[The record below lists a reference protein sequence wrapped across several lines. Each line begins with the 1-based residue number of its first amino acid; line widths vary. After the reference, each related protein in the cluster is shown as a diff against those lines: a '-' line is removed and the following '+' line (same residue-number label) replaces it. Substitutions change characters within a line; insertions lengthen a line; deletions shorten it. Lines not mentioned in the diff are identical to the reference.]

1 MSLKKVEA
9 VKKEKGFKI
18 LDLIVY
24 GIILAVVV
32 VLFIVVFATKNTD
45 ALSGVR
51 IYSKGEAVFEYS
63 FETFEYKQLSNS
75 VTVETEEAEGV
86 LTVKIISSDGYNVVR
101 IDKSGKVKV
110 TDADCRNKDCTYM
123 PEITDNSG
131 IIYCSPH
138 GLRVV
143 PYDFDADDG
152 TVIM

>member
-24 GIILAVVV
+24 GIILAIVV

-86 LTVKIISSDGYNVVR
+86 LTVKIISSDGFNVIR
-101 IDKSGKVKV
+101 IDKS
-110 TDADCRNKDCTYM
+110 TTLD
-123 PEITDNSG
+123 
-131 IIYCSPH
+131 
-138 GLRVV
+138 
-143 PYDFDADDG
+143 
-152 TVIM
+152 